1 MPQSYEGRIT
11 LFRATNTIQA
21 YLEDLQGSRR
31 RWDGLATGG
40 LETYDID
47 GAHNLEQ
54 EPYIGVLAEKL
65 SACIREA
72 QVTVSQQRVALDSLD
87 LDTNYN

>member
-1 MPQSYEGRIT
+1 M
-11 LFRATNTIQA
+11 FRATNTIQA
-21 YLEDLQGSRR
+21 YLEDLEGTRP

-54 EPYIGVLAEKL
+54 EPYIKLLAEKL
-65 SACIREA
+65 STCICEA
-72 QVTVSQQRVALDSLD
+72 QVAASQQKMPLDSLD
-87 LDTNYN
+87 SGANYN